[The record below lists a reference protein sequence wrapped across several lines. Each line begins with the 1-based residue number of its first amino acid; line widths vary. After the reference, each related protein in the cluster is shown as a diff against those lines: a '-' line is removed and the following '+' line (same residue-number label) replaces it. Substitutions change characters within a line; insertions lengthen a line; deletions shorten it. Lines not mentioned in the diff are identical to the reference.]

1 MNRVVAATFAE
12 ARAIENSFP
21 IGFVSQLA
29 EHESWRKEIYRPIY
43 YIHKWWARRLGSVL
57 RAILIASCVD
67 PDQDIP
73 RLFYQPIEF
82 PGVVVFDPFMGS
94 GTTIGE
100 AVKLGCRVIGRDINP
115 VSLTMVS
122 AALKKYSEEEVR
134 GIFGRLEETAG
145 ERIRALYTTTLP
157 SGEKVDILYYFWV
170 KTIPCPACDHEIEL
184 FKSRVFAKHAMPGQH
199 PQAKALCP
207 ECQAIN
213 DVRYDDLEAKCQVC
227 GTVYNPQ
234 RGEVAQP
241 KVTCRT
247 CGSTFDLVDA
257 VRRSELPLSH
267 KMYAK
272 LVLQPDG
279 RKSYLQVDQGD
290 EDSYRVAEKM
300 LHGLWRFVPQVQIQ
314 PGYNTN
320 QVLNYNY
327 RHWHQMFNARQLASL
342 ALLVAEISKIQSPEL
357 KTLFACLFSGVLEFN
372 NMFASFKGEGTG
384 AVRHM
389 FAHHIL
395 KPELTP
401 LEANV
406 WGTPK
411 SSGSFSTLFRTR
423 ILRALEYKKEP
434 FELKLSTVNG
444 NRESRKVFG
453 LSLPMDQEIVSD
465 YATFLARGGVYLS
478 AGDSS
483 STDLAD
489 ESVDLVVTDPPFFDN
504 VHYSQLADFF
514 YVWLRQIL
522 GASGSMSY
530 VSTRS
535 SREVQN
541 TDPDEFANNL
551 MAVFSECRRVLK
563 RDGLLVFTYHHSRIE
578 GWSALY
584 KSVRKAGFYIC
595 RAHPV
600 KAEMVVAVPIQQ
612 SKEPISFDL
621 VIVCRK
627 AEPMLAKYSS
637 LPLAECLNDTR
648 HVIQTLRHAGM
659 SISAGDA
666 RVILMGHILS
676 RLSGINDLNQELVT
690 LHSLEHKAVSL
701 AKEIIGS
708 SERRSAPS
716 RTDADNMAS
725 RQLTLLERKRA
736 YRAKRRRS

>member
-29 EHESWRKEIYRPIY
+29 EHESWRKEVYRPIY

-57 RAILIASCVD
+57 RAVLIASCVD
-67 PDQDIP
+67 RDQDIS
-73 RLFYQPIEF
+73 RLFYRRIEF
-82 PGVVVFDPFMGS
+82 PGVVIFDPFMGS

-115 VSLTMVS
+115 VSLTMVGV
-122 AALKKYSEEEVR
+122 ALKEYSEEEVQDT
-134 GIFGRLEETAG
+134 FGRLAETAG

-157 SGEKVDILYYFWV
+157 NGEKADVLYYFWV
-170 KTIPCPACDHEIEL
+170 KTIPCPVCDHEIEL
-184 FKSRVFAKHAMPGQH
+184 FKSRVFAKHAMPEKH
-199 PQAKALCP
+199 PEAKALCP
-207 ECQAIN
+207 ECRAIN
-213 DVRYDDLEAKCQVC
+213 DVRFSDLEATCQVC
-227 GTVYNPQ
+227 GAVYNPQ
-234 RGEVAQP
+234 RGEVDQP

-247 CGSTFDLVDA
+247 CGSTFNLVDA
-257 VRRSELPLSH
+257 VRRSGLPLSH

-279 RKSYLQVDQGD
+279 RKTYLQVDQGD
-290 EDSYRVAEKM
+290 EDSYRTAEKM
-300 LHGLWRFVPQVQIQ
+300 LRGLWQHVPQVEIQ

-320 QVLNYNY
+320 QVINYNY
-327 RHWHQMFNARQLASL
+327 RKWHQMFNARQLASL
-342 ALLVAEISKIQSPEL
+342 ALLVAEISKIRSPEL
-357 KTLFACLFSGVLEFN
+357 KSLFACLFSGVLEFN

-423 ILRALEYKKEP
+423 ILRALDYKQEP
-434 FELKLSTVNG
+434 FELKLSTANG
-444 NRESRKVFG
+444 NRESQKVFG
-453 LSLPMDQEIVSD
+453 LSRPMNQEIVSD
-465 YATFLARGGVYLS
+465 YPTFLARDGVYLS

-483 STDLAD
+483 CTDLPD

-522 GASGSMSY
+522 GPNGSMSY
-530 VSTRS
+530 PSTRS
-535 SREVQN
+535 SREVQS

-551 MAVFSECRRVLK
+551 TAVFSECRRVLK

-584 KSVRKAGFYIC
+584 KSVRQAGFYIC
-595 RAHPV
+595 RTHPV
-600 KAEMVVAVPIQQ
+600 KAEMAVAVPIRQ

-627 AEPMLAKYSS
+627 TRPAPAKYSNV
-637 LPLAECLNDTR
+637 PLEECLHDAR
-648 HVIQTLRHAGM
+648 HVIQTLQREKMPIA
-659 SISAGDA
+659 AGDA
-666 RVILMGHILS
+666 RVILMGHILAKLAS
-676 RLSGINDLNQELVT
+676 IDDLNRELLA
-690 LHSLEHKAVSL
+690 LHSLELKAASL
-701 AKEIIGS
+701 ARQVVDS
-708 SERRSAPS
+708 VERRSSRS
-716 RTDADNMAS
+716 RTGPDSKTD
-725 RQLTLLERKRA
+725 RQLALLERKKA
-736 YRAKRRRS
+736 YRAKRRGS